1 MNAATRFRAACAS
14 LGPRAG
20 YGGVRRPTHPPGP
33 VRRWR
38 AGAVLAV
45 AAGLA
50 ALGTAPAGAQTA
62 SRLTVGS
69 AQKLMPSGR
78 LLRPAGRLTTVGN
91 LPLGAAATP
100 DGRFYW
106 TVSGGR
112 GANDVRI
119 VDVARGEVIQTLP
132 LPGASGGVAMDPSRR
147 RAYVSGVAAS
157 GSAKASVG
165 TAGREADLIWAYD
178 YGPSGRARLVRRI
191 SVRPPSF
198 ALPVQNFPKVKAP
211 TRVGWPQ
218 MPAVSR
224 DGATLLVPLNLAGVA
239 AIVDVRSGRV
249 RHVSTGDYPYG
260 AAILPGSRIGLV
272 SNEAPGTVSVID
284 LRRGRK
290 LRDLAVGPPL
300 SHPTAIALD
309 PAGRRAYVTLTNT
322 DEVVVLDARRLR
334 VLRRLSVRRPEGLGA
349 YPVAAS
355 VAPDGHRLVV
365 AEAGADAV
373 SVFRLPGGA
382 GPAFT
387 LAGRIPTAAFPMD
400 VSAAPASGRACTPAA
415 PARRQRGSAPVRCAR
430 ILWLSA
436 KGFGTGANPFGPN
449 PYRDDPGN
457 LDEYAAKL
465 VKGRVGALILPS
477 GAALASLTQ
486 AAAAELIP
494 TNAVAAAPPDTPLRA
509 DGPIQHVIFVVKQ
522 NRTYDQVLGDDPRGD
537 GEPGLALLGKEI
549 TPNIHALVQ
558 RFPLLDRTFA
568 DSDASPDGHQWTTG
582 ATITPYVQ
590 RVWAQ
595 TYARRGRPVD
605 FYSYSISWPGSGFI
619 FDALERNGISWANL
633 GEARTGVI
641 AHPDRDRTP
650 ALTALVKAKAA
661 HSDLGPP
668 DGCFPNNIAQ
678 LLGEA
683 EVRPIFDSTP
693 PVGASLRAIS
703 RMACFR
709 TTLDRWIATGTTPR
723 FTYMILPSDHTRGPI
738 PGQRTPRAM
747 VAENDWAVG
756 QLVDTVSH
764 SPIWPHTA
772 IFIIEDDAQNGADH
786 VNAHRMPALVISPY
800 ARRGA
805 VVSTRYDTASVL
817 RSMELI
823 LGLAPLGLND
833 ALAVPMHDAFQA
845 TPDNAEPYTAV
856 APDYDLLETN

>member
-1 MNAATRFRAACAS
+1 M
-14 LGPRAG
+14 
-20 YGGVRRPTHPPGP
+20 RRPTP
-33 VRRWR
+33 RTIRCAR
-38 AGAVLAV
+38 A
-45 AAGLA
+45 AAAALA
-50 ALGTAPAGAQTA
+50 AAALAAPLAAPGAAGAQRA

-78 LLRPAGRLTTVGN
+78 LLAPAGRLTTVGN

-132 LPGASGGVAMDPSRR
+132 LPGASGGVAMDPTRR
-147 RAYVSGVAAS
+147 RAYVSGIAAA
-157 GSAKASVG
+157 GSAKASIG
-165 TAGREADLIWAYD
+165 TAGREADLVYAYD
-178 YGPSGRARLVRRI
+178 YDTRGRARRVGRYAVRAPA
-191 SVRPPSF
+191 S
-198 ALPVQNFPKVKAP
+198 ALPVQNFPRAKAP
-211 TRVGWPQ
+211 TRVGWPENL
-218 MPAVSR
+218 AVSP
-224 DGATLLVPLNLAGVA
+224 DGRTLLVPLNLAGA
-239 AIVDVRSGRV
+239 AAVVDVRSRRV
-249 RHVSTGDYPYG
+249 RYVATGSYPYA
-260 AAILPGSRIGLV
+260 AAILPGSRLGLV

-284 LRRGRK
+284 LRTARK
-290 LRDLAVGPPL
+290 RRDIRVGPPL

-322 DEVVVLDARRLR
+322 DEIAVLDTRSLR
-334 VLRRLSVRRPEGLGA
+334 VVRRLSVRRLAGLGA
-349 YPVAAS
+349 YPVAAA
-355 VAPDGHRLVV
+355 VAPDGRRLLV
-365 AEAGADAV
+365 AEAGTDAV
-373 SVFRLPGGA
+373 AVFRLPGGA
-382 GPAFT
+382 GPPFT
-387 LAGRIPTAAFPMD
+387 LAGRIPVAAFPTD
-400 VSAAPASGRACTPAA
+400 VEAVAARGRACGGAVPAGRRRA
-415 PARRQRGSAPVRCAR
+415 VPPGPACTRV
-430 ILWLSA
+430 LWLSA
-436 KGFGTGANPFGPN
+436 KGFGTGPNPFGPN

-465 VKGRVGALILPS
+465 VRGRAGALMLPA
-477 GAALASLTQ
+477 GAALAAQT
-486 AAAAELIP
+486 
-494 TNAVAAAPPDTPLRA
+494 AVADRALLPVNTVTAPPADTPLRPG
-509 DGPIQHVIFVVKQ
+509 GPIEHVILVVKQ

-537 GEPGLALLGKEI
+537 GEPGLALFGQEV
-549 TPNIHALVQ
+549 TPNLHALAA
-558 RFPLLDRTFA
+558 RFPLLDRVFA
-568 DSDASPDGHQWTTG
+568 NSDASPDGHQWTTA
-582 ATITPYVQ
+582 ATITPFVQ

-605 FYSYSISWPGSGFI
+605 FYSNAISWPGSGFI
-619 FDALERNGISWANL
+619 FDALERAGISWANL

-641 AHPDRDRTP
+641 AHPDRDRPP
-650 ALTALVKAKAA
+650 ALTALVQAKAA
-661 HSDLGPP
+661 KSDLGPP
-668 DGCFPNNIAQ
+668 AGCYPNNIAQ

-693 PVGASLRAIS
+693 PVGASLRSIS

-709 TTLDRWIATGTTPR
+709 STLQRWTATGTVPR

-756 QLVDTVSH
+756 QLVETVTA
-764 SPIWPHTA
+764 SPIWRKTA
-772 IFIIEDDAQNGADH
+772 IFVIEDDAQNGADH

-805 VVSTRYDTASVL
+805 VVSTRYDTVSVL
-817 RSMELI
+817 RSIGLI

-833 ALAVPMHDAFQA
+833 AVAVPMYDAFQGA
-845 TPDNAEPYTAV
+845 PDNAEPYTAV